1 MDIQKFINKIKF
13 DIFQVLSDGRSLLPS
28 DFQVMVK
35 PEVENVASILE
46 NKFKNIGAL
55 LTQDLLNMWGFFFE
69 SSIFTIEK
77 YLITENF

>member
-55 LTQDLLNMWGFFFE
+55 LTQDLLNRWGFFFE